1 MSTTYTAPAPTTGA
15 NLRTMSYRPDCAK
28 RVMDKMGGQTLQAMS
43 SKVGVTKSQM
53 CRVLQGKRS
62 PSVELVLRLS
72 HAYKVDMGDM
82 LHYLALRVQESRTID
97 QIPLGD

>member
-1 MSTTYTAPAPTTGA
+1 
-15 NLRTMSYRPDCAK
+15 MSYRPENAK
-28 RVMDKMGGQTLQAMS
+28 RVMDKMSGQTLQAMS

-72 HAYKVDMGDM
+72 TAYRVDMGDM
-82 LHYLALRVQESRTID
+82 LHYLALRVQEARTPVEL
-97 QIPLGD
+97 PLGD